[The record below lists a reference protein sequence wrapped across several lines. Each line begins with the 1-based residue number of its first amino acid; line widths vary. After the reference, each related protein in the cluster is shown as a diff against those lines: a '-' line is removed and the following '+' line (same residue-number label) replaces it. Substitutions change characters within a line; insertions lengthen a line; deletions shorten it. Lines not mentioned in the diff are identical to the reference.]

1 MKKLSALIMVLLVV
15 TIGGVYATWSY
26 AEADAT
32 ASHQHMSINI
42 ETVTTTQAEGVI
54 SNVINTM
61 NVLIDDTDNDY
72 AAEISVT
79 GKMGF
84 VFKPNAGASDDV
96 VAEGISMQWQLEQT
110 NPGVQYNSVNIFTIT
125 QNAPVKLTST
135 KITADNATSFGE
147 DLTAYI
153 GGFYVEVT
161 AENVSKVLS
170 INLNLPTYEDYV
182 AFKDQLNAS
191 SGKLGISISKVS
203 G

>member
-32 ASHQHMSINI
+32 TSHQHMSINL
-42 ETVTTTQAEGVI
+42 ETATTTQAEGVI

-61 NVLIDDTDNDY
+61 NVLIDDPDNDY
-72 AAEISVT
+72 TAELSVT

-96 VAEGISMQWQLEQT
+96 VEDGIAMQWQLEQS
-110 NPGVQYNSVNIFTIT
+110 NPAVQYDGVNIFTIT
-125 QNAPVKLTST
+125 QASPVALTST
-135 KITADNATSFGE
+135 KITAENAASFDV
-147 DLTAYI
+147 DLSDHI

-161 AENVSKVLS
+161 AENVSAVLN
-170 INLNLPTYEDYV
+170 INLSLPTYEDYE
-182 AFKDQLNAS
+182 AFRTQLNAS
-191 SGKLGISISKVS
+191 AGKLGISISKVS